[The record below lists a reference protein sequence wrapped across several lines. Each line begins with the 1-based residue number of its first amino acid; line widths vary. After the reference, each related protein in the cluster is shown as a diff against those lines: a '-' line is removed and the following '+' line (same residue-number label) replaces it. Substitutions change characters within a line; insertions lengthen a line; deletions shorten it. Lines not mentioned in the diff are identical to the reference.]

1 MVEVNRMT
9 TPANMRWKLVDRET
23 GAENA
28 AIDWRFR
35 VGDQVKIRLVN
46 EMDADH
52 PMHHPFHVHGAG
64 RFLVLAR
71 DGVVEPNLVWKD
83 TVLVR
88 TGETVDI
95 LLDVTNPGLWM
106 AHCHIAEHHE
116 SGMMFSFNVAR
127 REVACRPTAS
137 HRRRHRTEG
146 PMSQPRPTD
155 PIGSIG
161 WTERTGGVLTAREC
175 LTLARPLLRGELSI
189 LAGRLAMVLRMHS
202 GRRSSIDPASLVPPD
217 SPLARDAEVAAQD
230 LLTPALLNHSSRAYT
245 WGAAIAALHGITFD
259 RELLYLAAM
268 FHDTGIPSPVPDVDF
283 TVRSAALA
291 REFTDSHHV
300 PADIRELVANAIAM
314 HYTPGVGLESGAE
327 AYLLSAGAAVDV
339 FGLRSNEIPD
349 AVRQSVIQEYPRLG
363 FKREF
368 AGLLRAEA
376 KQVPRGRAWYLHRF
390 AVSDLSIRLAPF
402 RD

>member
-1 MVEVNRMT
+1 MA
-9 TPANMRWKLVDRET
+9 P
-23 GAENA
+23 
-28 AIDWRFR
+28 I
-35 VGDQVKIRLVN
+35 GDT
-46 EMDADH
+46 EMLTRALG
-52 PMHHPFHVHGAG
+52 P
-64 RFLVLAR
+64 
-71 DGVVEPNLVWKD
+71 
-83 TVLVR
+83 
-88 TGETVDI
+88 
-95 LLDVTNPGLWM
+95 
-106 AHCHIAEHHE
+106 
-116 SGMMFSFNVAR
+116 
-127 REVACRPTAS
+127 
-137 HRRRHRTEG
+137 RRRLGDSSACLSPPPDRDTTELRG

-291 REFTDSHHV
+291 RKFTDSYHV

-390 AVSDLSIRLAPF
+390 AMSDLSIRLAPF

>member
-1 MVEVNRMT
+1 
-9 TPANMRWKLVDRET
+9 
-23 GAENA
+23 
-28 AIDWRFR
+28 
-35 VGDQVKIRLVN
+35 
-46 EMDADH
+46 
-52 PMHHPFHVHGAG
+52 
-64 RFLVLAR
+64 
-71 DGVVEPNLVWKD
+71 
-83 TVLVR
+83 
-88 TGETVDI
+88 
-95 LLDVTNPGLWM
+95 
-106 AHCHIAEHHE
+106 
-116 SGMMFSFNVAR
+116 
-127 REVACRPTAS
+127 
-137 HRRRHRTEG
+137 
-146 PMSQPRPTD
+146 MSQPRPTD

-189 LAGRLAMVLRMHS
+189 IAGRLAMVLRVHS
-202 GRRSSIDPASLVPPD
+202 GRRNSIDPASLVPPD
-217 SPLARDAEVAAQD
+217 SALARDAEVAAHD

-245 WGAAIAALHGITFD
+245 WGAAIAALHGIAFD

-268 FHDTGIPSPVPDVDF
+268 FHDTGIPSPVPNVDF
-283 TVRSAALA
+283 TVRSAAVA
-291 REFTDSHHV
+291 REFTDSHNV

-327 AYLLSAGAAVDV
+327 PYLLSAGAAVDV

-390 AVSDLSIRLAPF
+390 AMSDLTIRLAPF
-402 RD
+402 RG

>member
-1 MVEVNRMT
+1 MSRTRVAPIGDTEML
-9 TPANMRWKLVDRET
+9 TPV
-23 GAENA
+23 
-28 AIDWRFR
+28 
-35 VGDQVKIRLVN
+35 
-46 EMDADH
+46 
-52 PMHHPFHVHGAG
+52 
-64 RFLVLAR
+64 
-71 DGVVEPNLVWKD
+71 
-83 TVLVR
+83 
-88 TGETVDI
+88 
-95 LLDVTNPGLWM
+95 
-106 AHCHIAEHHE
+106 
-116 SGMMFSFNVAR
+116 
-127 REVACRPTAS
+127 
-137 HRRRHRTEG
+137 
-146 PMSQPRPTD
+146 SQPRATD

-175 LTLARPLLRGELSI
+175 LTLARPLLRGELGI
-189 LAGRLAMVLRMHS
+189 LAGRVAMALRMHS
-202 GRRSSIDPASLVPPD
+202 GRRSSIDPASLVAPD
-217 SPLARDAEVAAQD
+217 SALARDAEVAAQD
-230 LLTPALLNHSSRAYT
+230 LLTPVLLNHSSRAYT

-291 REFTDSHHV
+291 REFTDSHDV
-300 PADIRELVANAIAM
+300 PADVRELVANAIAM
-314 HYTPGVGLESGAE
+314 HHTPGVGLESGAE

-402 RD
+402 RG